1 MKVKEWGKIDHAN
14 INQKEPGMTRL
25 TPDKVDFSAKKITRN
40 RERDYIIII
49 KDQSTKESEQYK
61 CIHTKQV
68 SCKIYAAKTDRT
80 GQIHKYSWILKYSSL
95 NSQ

>member
-49 KDQSTKESEQYK
+49 KDQSTKES
-61 CIHTKQV
+61 
-68 SCKIYAAKTDRT
+68 
-80 GQIHKYSWILKYSSL
+80 
-95 NSQ
+95 